1 MLFVVITYRFY
12 KFDGKR
18 KPYIFLAYTVKQ
30 YLSIP
35 FLQKI
40 LCFFTRRNDI
50 KYYAKH
56 VEITVPNKE
65 NVRLASI
72 QNAAKRTKKV
82 NTY

>member
-40 LCFFTRRNDI
+40 LCFFTRRIGTN
-50 KYYAKH
+50 YYAKH
-56 VEITVPNKE
+56 VEITVSNKE

-72 QNAAKRTKKV
+72 QNATKRTEKV

>member
-12 KFDGKR
+12 KFDGKS

-40 LCFFTRRNDI
+40 LCFFH
-50 KYYAKH
+50 A
-56 VEITVPNKE
+56 P
-65 NVRLASI
+65 
-72 QNAAKRTKKV
+72 
-82 NTY
+82 

>member
-18 KPYIFLAYTVKQ
+18 KTLYIFSLHCKT
-30 YLSIP
+30 
-35 FLQKI
+35 I
-40 LCFFTRRNDI
+40 LVNTFFTKNFVFFTRRIGTN
-50 KYYAKH
+50 YYTKH
-56 VEITVPNKE
+56 VEITVSNKE

>member
-1 MLFVVITYRFY
+1 MIIYSCLIDDRNYIL
-12 KFDGKR
+12 
-18 KPYIFLAYTVKQ
+18 PYI
-30 YLSIP
+30 SIICNT
-35 FLQKI
+35 FFTKNFVF
-40 LCFFTRRNDI
+40 FFTRRIDI

-56 VEITVPNKE
+56 VEITVSNKE